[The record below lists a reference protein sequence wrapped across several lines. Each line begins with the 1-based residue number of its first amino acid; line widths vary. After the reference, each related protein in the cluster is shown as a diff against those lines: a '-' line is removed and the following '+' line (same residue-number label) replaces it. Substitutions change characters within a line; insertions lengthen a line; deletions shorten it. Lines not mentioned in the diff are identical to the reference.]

1 MEKTDAD
8 KGVEK
13 CQIPKWYGVI
23 ERRYPDRNADSR
35 GNTTKAH
42 KSLKLAYK
50 TLNPQTE
57 DKKSE

>member
-1 MEKTDAD
+1 M
-8 KGVEK
+8 
-13 CQIPKWYGVI
+13 QIPKRYGVI

-57 DKKSE
+57 DKKSRHTF